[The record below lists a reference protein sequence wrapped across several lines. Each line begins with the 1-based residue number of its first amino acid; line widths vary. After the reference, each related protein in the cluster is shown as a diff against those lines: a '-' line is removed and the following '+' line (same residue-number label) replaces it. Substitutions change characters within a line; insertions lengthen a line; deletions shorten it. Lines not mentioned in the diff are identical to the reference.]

1 MAIQQTVV
9 FTKADGSFA
18 DPAEIQAAISAD
30 LVDST
35 QKSALDA
42 ARTSGEFTVV
52 SDFDPIAQ
60 QMTLVRTWNEDAFNA
75 YKAAHPGTANSSGL
89 ESAGWDIT
97 ESIATV

>member
-9 FTKADGSFA
+9 FTKAEGSFS
-18 DPAEIQAAISAD
+18 DLAEMQTAILAD

-35 QKSALDA
+35 QKSALDT
-42 ARTSGEFTVV
+42 ARSSEEFTVV

-75 YKAAHPGTANSSGL
+75 YKAAHPGTANSSSL
-89 ESAGWDIT
+89 ESAGWDVT